1 MLERI
6 YRDRRERGQS
16 IGARDTAKSVVDVL
30 LVVEDPTNEAP
41 YLPARGPGGPAK
53 RSKLGVDAI
62 CLWNRSCTSPALA
75 KLRAEGCQV
84 VQEDAERL
92 SPLRH
97 EHMNPLGRYPFAIA
111 YERARLD
118 QCATRTPPKAD
129 RPT

>member
-75 KLRAEGCQV
+75 KLRAE
-84 VQEDAERL
+84 RL

-97 EHMNPLGRYPFAIA
+97 EHMNPLGRYLFAIA

>member
-1 MLERI
+1 M
-6 YRDRRERGQS
+6 
-16 IGARDTAKSVVDVL
+16 GARDTAKSVVDVL

-75 KLRAEGCQV
+75 KLRAERCEV
-84 VQEDAERL
+84 AQEDAERL

-129 RPT
+129 QPT